1 MIFQLLLTLIVGVI
15 PAPGWSEPVIS
26 VEVPHWDY
34 QRKDLIVTDGNHIH
48 QIWYPYLS
56 EARIGYNIV
65 LPDGT
70 VLLED
75 TLLSRDEFSGHPS
88 ASYAPDSGFIGFW
101 REGTPK
107 WYSVKD
113 HEGNTITP
121 ATYYS
126 GERYTSW
133 FRVDSSLDSLGRIHM
148 VWDSGPEVCYS
159 ILDPGVGEVWRDTVP
174 DSRQQSLVLVD
185 GDRIHIKFNGLD
197 QWADYIQYN
206 LDGNVTVPTVSLVED
221 VIGATNWCSMEVDTF
236 GNVYIFLHENPD
248 GELRRFTLY
257 KINGATGE
265 IMIDG
270 KIIYGAP
277 SSISIGNPIILPG
290 PSGTEFYLM
299 WREEDTWSGFYR
311 WIKFA
316 VINTNGDFV
325 VEPYIAYD
333 YTDEDFQDLRE
344 LAATVNSQG
353 DVFAHWS
360 EFNPEDNMIY
370 IVLGW
375 FDHTYLG
382 IEDDSTVT
390 ETSSSSVLVPSVNPF
405 SGSVTIAVDGNDVSI
420 LLRIYD
426 LSGRI
431 VDELF
436 PSEEGTY
443 IWNGRSQ
450 DGNELPTGNYIVRS
464 DNPDIASVILTKNAV
479 D

>member
-1 MIFQLLLTLIVGVI
+1 VIVQLLLTLIIEVT

-26 VEVPHWDY
+26 IEVGGGS
-34 QRKDLIVTDGNHIH
+34 QRKDLIVTDDNHIH
-48 QIWYPYLS
+48 QIWNHYLN
-56 EARIGYNIV
+56 ETRIGYNIV

-75 TLLSRDEFSGHPS
+75 TLLSRDEFSSHPS

-101 REGTPK
+101 REGTSK

-126 GERYTSW
+126 SEGYTSW

-148 VWDSGPEVCYS
+148 VWDSGPAVCYS

-185 GDRIHIKFNGLD
+185 GSRVHIKFNGPD
-197 QWADYIQYN
+197 QWADYIQYD
-206 LDGNVTVPTVSLVED
+206 LDGNVTVPTVSLVEN

-236 GNVYIFLHENPD
+236 GNVYFLLHENPD
-248 GELRRFTLY
+248 GEPRRFTLY

-270 KIIYGAP
+270 KIIYEAP
-277 SSISIGNPIILPG
+277 ASISINDPIILAR
-290 PSGTEFYLM
+290 PSGNEFYVM
-299 WREEDTWSGFYR
+299 WRETDSTGFYR
-311 WIKFA
+311 LIKFA
-316 VINTNGDFV
+316 VIDTNGDFV

-333 YTDEDFQDLRE
+333 YTDEDPEDLRN

-353 DVFAHWS
+353 DVFIVYS
-360 EFNPEDNMIY
+360 EGDPAIPGY
-370 IVLGW
+370 WIRLGW

-405 SGSVTIAVDGNDVSI
+405 SGSVTIAVDGDDVSAS
-420 LLRIYD
+420 LRIYD

-431 VDELF
+431 VDELL

-443 IWNGRSQ
+443 IWNGTSQ
-450 DGNELPTGNYIVRS
+450 DGNELPSGNYIVRS
-464 DNPDIASVILTKNAV
+464 DNTDIASVILTKNAI